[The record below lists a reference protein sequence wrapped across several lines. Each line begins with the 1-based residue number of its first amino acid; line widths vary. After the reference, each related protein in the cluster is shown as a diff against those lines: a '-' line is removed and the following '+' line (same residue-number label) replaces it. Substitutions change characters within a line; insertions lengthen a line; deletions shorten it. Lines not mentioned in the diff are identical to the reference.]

1 MRSTRASR
9 RSPARAASEIEPA
22 KPFSTVPYT
31 KSGATP
37 CSRATPR
44 ASAPSRSVTMNRPG
58 MCSAATPALN
68 AGASCGAS
76 PEDTADGDVVG
87 ESAHAASTPTM
98 TNADASRLTEVRDI
112 DGILLRNESVHSDE
126 RTENALGSHHRPSR
140 RTTRRGCGNLLTVEL
155 AVQ

>member
-58 MCSAATPALN
+58 MAAAATPALY
-68 AGASCGAS
+68 AGTSCGARS
-76 PEDTADGDVVG
+76 DDVAGDDVVG
-87 ESAHAASTPTM
+87 VSAQAASTPATA
-98 TNADASRLTEVRDI
+98 NADASRLTEIRDI
-112 DGILLRNESVHSDE
+112 DGILPGYVLHIHSVKWTEKFDTASSLRRAEGAGQSAAMCSKE
-126 RTENALGSHHRPSR
+126 
-140 RTTRRGCGNLLTVEL
+140 
-155 AVQ
+155 